1 MMILGSKHRQKFAGP
16 LFPEGAPI
24 KVDNVW
30 SELGGI
36 SMAEK
41 KAAVKI
47 DTTVLQGQIDRLRKI
62 IPSLAIYDITLED
75 LELLVK
81 IIKSNNKGK

>member
-81 IIKSNNKGK
+81 IIKLNHEEE

>member
-16 LFPEGAPI
+16 LFNEGGPI
-24 KVDNVW
+24 VNIG
-30 SELGGI
+30 LGGI
-36 SMAEK
+36 DMVEK
-41 KAAVKI
+41 KAAVRI
-47 DTTVLQGQIDRLRKI
+47 DTTALQGQIDRLRKI

-81 IIKSNNKGK
+81 IIKLNHEEE

>member
-1 MMILGSKHRQKFAGP
+1 MMILGSKSRNQFAGP

-41 KAAVKI
+41 KATVKI
-47 DTTVLQGQIDRLRKI
+47 DTTVLQD
-62 IPSLAIYDITLED
+62 
-75 LELLVK
+75 
-81 IIKSNNKGK
+81 

>member
-1 MMILGSKHRQKFAGP
+1 MMILGSKSRNQFAGP

-30 SELGGI
+30 FKLRGI
-36 SMAEK
+36 SMSDK

>member
-16 LFPEGAPI
+16 LFNEGGPI
-24 KVDNVW
+24 VNI
-30 SELGGI
+30 ELGGI
-36 SMAEK
+36 DMVEK
-41 KAAVKI
+41 KAAVRI
-47 DTTVLQGQIDRLRKI
+47 DTTALQGQTDRLRKI

-81 IIKSNNKGK
+81 IIKLNHEEE

>member
-1 MMILGSKHRQKFAGP
+1 MMILGSKHRQKIAGP

-75 LELLVK
+75 LKMLVK